1 MLQTYFN
8 SPLSKRYTWYSNDG
22 NTNRVLDYVLTE
34 TFVQQYVTS
43 CAVEDSFDFESDHK
57 LLVTNLLTPKTKRSR
72 WRARTLREQQ
82 GDISALEET
91 RTHNEFVQNV
101 ENQIPITHEGDTVD
115 QRSERIIEVL
125 KRSASISLPRNTA
138 KSTREIWKDDKEL
151 NLALCERSNVARRSN
166 KYMEI

>member
-34 TFVQQYVTS
+34 TFVTS

-57 LLVTNLLTPKTKRSR
+57 LLVTNLSTPKTKRAR
-72 WRARTLREQQ
+72 WRAGILREQQ

-91 RTHNEFVQNV
+91 RTHNEFVQNE
-101 ENQIPITHEGDTVD
+101 ENQIRIT
-115 QRSERIIEVL
+115 QLI
-125 KRSASISLPRNTA
+125 
-138 KSTREIWKDDKEL
+138 
-151 NLALCERSNVARRSN
+151 
-166 KYMEI
+166 KYQNA

>member
-1 MLQTYFN
+1 MVQTYFN

-34 TFVQQYVTS
+34 IFEQQYVTS
-43 CAVEDSFDFESDHK
+43 CAVEDSFFYFESDHK
-57 LLVTNLLTPKTKRSR
+57 LLVTNLLTPKTKRAR
-72 WRARTLREQQ
+72 WRARTIREQQ

-138 KSTREIWKDDKEL
+138 KSTREIWKDDK
-151 NLALCERSNVARRSN
+151 N
-166 KYMEI
+166 